1 MVKTATSSDDVFERA
16 RLSRDPRFDG
26 RFFIAVITTGIYCRP
41 VCPATPPKRENI
53 RFYPTAAAAGEAG
66 FRPCLRCR
74 PETAPGTPAW
84 QGTSTTVRRA
94 LRMIESGALN
104 DGDVESLADR
114 LGVTSR
120 HLRRLFQQIL
130 GASPL
135 AVAHTQRLHLAKRLI
150 DQTRLPFSD
159 IAVLSGFGSVRRF
172 NDTFSRT
179 YQRAPRELRKRRAPA
194 RDDGLELR
202 LPFPRGYDADSLLG
216 FLGSRA
222 IPGVEVVEQG
232 VYRRALRLDGDIG
245 LVEVG
250 RLGDA
255 LSVRLIGLDTHRL
268 VAVVQRVRSVFD
280 LDAPMTD
287 INDWLDRDPAIR
299 LEGTPDV
306 RVPGCWDGFELAVRA
321 VLGQQISVAAA
332 TTIAAR
338 IAERYGEAIDMP
350 GSDSINRLFPTPRKL
365 ARAQFNNLGLVTS
378 RINTIKA
385 IARGVEC
392 GELDLAEDSDP
403 QALRES
409 LTAIRGVGPWTA
421 EYIAMRALKDPDAF
435 PSSDLGLLKGMDH
448 HAGHRLKPK
457 ELEHHA
463 EAWKPWRA
471 YAALRLWRRSASGG

>member
-1 MVKTATSSDDVFERA
+1 
-16 RLSRDPRFDG
+16 
-26 RFFIAVITTGIYCRP
+26 
-41 VCPATPPKRENI
+41 
-53 RFYPTAAAAGEAG
+53 
-66 FRPCLRCR
+66 
-74 PETAPGTPAW
+74 
-84 QGTSTTVRRA
+84 
-94 LRMIESGALN
+94 
-104 DGDVESLADR
+104 
-114 LGVTSR
+114 
-120 HLRRLFQQIL
+120 
-130 GASPL
+130 
-135 AVAHTQRLHLAKRLI
+135 
-150 DQTRLPFSD
+150 
-159 IAVLSGFGSVRRF
+159 
-172 NDTFSRT
+172 
-179 YQRAPRELRKRRAPA
+179 
-194 RDDGLELR
+194 
-202 LPFPRGYDADSLLG
+202 
-216 FLGSRA
+216 
-222 IPGVEVVEQG
+222 
-232 VYRRALRLDGDIG
+232 
-245 LVEVG
+245 
-250 RLGDA
+250 
-255 LSVRLIGLDTHRL
+255 
-268 VAVVQRVRSVFD
+268 
-280 LDAPMTD
+280 APMTD

-385 IARGVEC
+385 IARGVER

-448 HAGHRLKPK
+448 HAGQRLKPK